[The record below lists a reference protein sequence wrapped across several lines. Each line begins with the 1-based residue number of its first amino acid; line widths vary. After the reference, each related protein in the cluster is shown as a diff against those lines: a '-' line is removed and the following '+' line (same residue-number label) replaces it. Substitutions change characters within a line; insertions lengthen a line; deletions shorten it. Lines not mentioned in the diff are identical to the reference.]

1 MFSFF
6 SELGRVEESVSVS
19 STAELEAPVVVVVC
33 EGEDSVLFSC
43 CSEEEMLL
51 L

>member
-6 SELGRVEESVSVS
+6 SELGRVEDSVSVS
-19 STAELEAPVVVVVC
+19 STAELEAPVVVVVW
-33 EGEDSVLFSC
+33 EGKRSGLFSC
-43 CSEEEMLL
+43 CSDEEMLL